1 MHYQQSQVR
10 KIPVLPER
18 FLEIFNE
25 LNQKL
30 SLKEITEDRV
40 TLPKLMIDFVHGS
53 AVDEGSTYTI
63 CSLET
68 LLETGK
74 PSRKNDFEEAAMIVN
89 IKDALDYAVSIKEVD
104 LTKRDISDIHF
115 FLSKGLVGRADG
127 GTVRNRPVYI
137 TGSSYEP
144 CAGQAYITSELE
156 EILKISKSI
165 IEPFTK
171 AIYLNINLAYLQ
183 PFIDFNKRTA
193 RVVQV
198 HSMLHDG
205 VVPLFI
211 NAESVYGF
219 KKAVKLYYET
229 GEITEYLGWF
239 MSAYL
244 AMYSKLIG
252 RNEVESYRE
261 DLRTFKETYKNSKS
275 DNLGNSDIFTKE

>member
-1 MHYQQSQVR
+1 MYYKQSQVR
-10 KIPVLPER
+10 KIPDVPGI
-18 FLEIFNE
+18 FLEIFRD
-25 LNQKL
+25 LNSEL
-30 SLKEITEDRV
+30 SLDEIIKDKV
-40 TLPKLMIDFVHGS
+40 TLPKMKIDFVHGS

-74 PSRKNDFEEAAMIVN
+74 PSRHNDIEEAVMIVN
-89 IKDALDYAVSIKEVD
+89 LKDAIDYAVSIKDSE
-104 LTKRDISDIHF
+104 LTKRDISDF
-115 FLSKGLVGRADG
+115 QFKLSKGLVGRDDG
-127 GTVRNRPVYI
+127 GTIRNRPVYI

-144 CAGQAYITSELE
+144 CCGQAYITSELE
-156 EILKISKSI
+156 EIIKISETI
-165 IEPFTK
+165 VEPFTK
-171 AIYLNINLAYLQ
+171 AIYLNLNLAYLQ

-198 HSMLHDG
+198 HSMLHDN

-219 KKAVKLYYET
+219 KKSIKAYYET

-252 RNEVESYRE
+252 REKVKNYRE
-261 DLRTFKETYKNSKS
+261 ELKSFKKNNPRTKS
-275 DNLGNSDIFTKE
+275 NTLKKSSLFTDS